1 MSFLAF
7 RRTIFIL
14 RCGFLRTFAVIRIFF
29 ASTHSIFK
37 CLLCLKAVF
46 LLCLSNPTYKPL
58 NHFDTL
64 FFFDVSLSLYS
75 VSVSFFFIV
84 VENDE
89 RKNTNLFRFLHGY
102 NWHIRLLEM
111 YQWARWQMEKHFIKI
126 YKWSL
131 WMCYADCVD
140 IM

>member
-46 LLCLSNPTYKPL
+46 LLCLSNLPTSHWTIL
-58 NHFDTL
+58 IRCFSLMFLFHFI
-64 FFFDVSLSLYS
+64 LS
-75 VSVSFFFIV
+75 VFRFFFIV